1 MRDTL
6 HPSRLLRWTGLNQVA
21 LCSARECSLFQNPQH
36 ILPPFLVS
44 VINGRSIW
52 FLLSLFPFLEVHP
65 LAIVFYHNVTT
76 VTKCFLLF
84 RASRPSSFGQRS
96 RFCFMRVFR
105 LIF

>member
-6 HPSRLLRWTGLNQVA
+6 HLSKLLRCAESSCPYA
-21 LCSARECSLFQNPQH
+21 LLETARSSKKLLH
-36 ILPPFLVS
+36 ILSPFLTP

-52 FLLSLFPFLEVHP
+52 FLLSLFPFPREVPP
-65 LAIVFYHNVTT
+65 LAVVLYRNITT

-84 RASRPSSFGQRS
+84 RASSFSLGQRS
-96 RFCFMRVFR
+96 RFGFMRVFR